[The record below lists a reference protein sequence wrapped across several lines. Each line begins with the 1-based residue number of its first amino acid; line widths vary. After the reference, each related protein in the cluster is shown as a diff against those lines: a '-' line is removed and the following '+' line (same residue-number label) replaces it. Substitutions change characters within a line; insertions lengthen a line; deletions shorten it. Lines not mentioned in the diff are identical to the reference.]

1 MDFFYGEVDSCDE
14 EIKGYKNNNYNDNPE
29 ESLYI
34 YGKLIKEVA
43 GIEAVSYDGLAT
55 TTATTIIDN
64 NDRTIKVNVNTD
76 VIATKEYVDENGG
89 KIDNIL
95 LNNVVQPIQD
105 IVVGGVE
112 YKKAVNL
119 TNVATQTD
127 LDNLENE
134 INQSIDEINAN
145 LLVVNANITNINN
158 DIEEIQG
165 NISNLETLTE
175 TQGQDISDL
184 QDSIQDISGDI
195 SGKLDKDTSVTE
207 FAQAYVKN
215 ANGTQTLI
223 NLKDTDNTNGSIVI
237 RGSDGNVLVPSSPTS
252 NNAATSKTYVDT
264 QVATKG
270 SRIGM
275 ALNSST
281 YELTVTLYD
290 ANDNI
295 LGTTQTVDLPI
306 ESLVE
311 NGYYDDNTKSVILEL
326 ENGQTITIPLGDLVD
341 NLQTEITELNKLSA
355 DLVDDTNTINKF
367 VTETQRTQIGTNQTN
382 IATNTQD
389 IADIK
394 IDITNI
400 NNSIG
405 NIENDID
412 SIQGDILGLQGDI
425 SDIET
430 DISNITNG
438 TTINNFS
445 AVENAL
451 SDKQDTLIAGNNIT
465 IENNVISANGGSFDS
480 VVLEDD
486 LYTYAS
492 VGNITNATPLNP
504 VKVGESGDSLT
515 DIWEV
520 LFGQKDEQPRIESL
534 PSLNLS
540 FSNYGGNSQ
549 EYGTHL
555 TNLNYTLT
563 KTTGAYTYDSVTGVS
578 WVGNP
583 IFTLNG
589 TTLTYENNSLD
600 IDYTVGTDTTFTIN
614 VSQNYSDGNIAKT
627 LLGNDSNPIIK
638 ITGNTATTSRNL
650 SITSLK
656 YAYYGV
662 TNTTNLPIDSNNKI
676 ALTKRNISGTNG
688 SYTLNPNSQYL
699 WIVTPTAI
707 NSITWNGNLLTEGA
721 NEDYTFRGTQTIKLD
736 TNATTTYYFYIM
748 NGSKTGSYTY
758 VVS

>member
-1 MDFFYGEVDSCDE
+1 MDFFYGEVDSCDK

-105 IVVGGVE
+105 IVVSGIE

-119 TNVATQTD
+119 TDIATKTELNQ
-127 LDNLENE
+127 LDYD
-134 INQSIDEINAN
+134 INQSIDEINSN
-145 LLVVNANITNINN
+145 LLVVNTNITNINN
-158 DIEEIQG
+158 NIEEIQG
-165 NISNLETLTE
+165 DVSDLETLTE
-175 TQGQDISDL
+175 TQGQDISNL
-184 QDSIQDISGDI
+184 QDSIQDISGDL
-195 SGKLDKDTSVTE
+195 SGKLDKNIAVTTY
-207 FAQAYVKN
+207 AQAYVKN
-215 ANGTQTLI
+215 VDGTQTLV
-223 NLKDTDNTNGSIVI
+223 NLKDSDNASGSIVI
-237 RGSDGNVLVPSSPTS
+237 RGNSGDVLVPSSPTS

-270 SRIGM
+270 SRVGM
-275 ALNSST
+275 SLNSST
-281 YELTVTLYD
+281 YELTITLYD
-290 ANDNI
+290 ANDNV
-295 LGTTQTVDLPI
+295 LGTAQTVDLPI

-311 NGYYDDNTKSVILEL
+311 NGRYDENTKSIILEL
-326 ENGQTITIPLGDLVD
+326 ENGQEIVVPLGDLIS

-355 DLVDDTNTINKF
+355 DLVDDTNTTNKF
-367 VTETQRTQIGTNQTN
+367 VTASQKTQIG
-382 IATNTQD
+382 TNTQD

-412 SIQGDILGLQGDI
+412 SIQGDISGLQGDI
-425 SDIET
+425 SDVET
-430 DISNITNG
+430 NISNITNG
-438 TTINNFS
+438 ATINDFS
-445 AVENAL
+445 AVESAL

-465 IENNVISANGGSFDS
+465 IENNVISANGATFDS
-480 VVLEDD
+480 VLLEDD
-486 LYTYAS
+486 LYMYTSA
-492 VGNITNATPLNP
+492 GNITEATPLNP

-515 DIWEV
+515 DVWEV

-534 PSLNLS
+534 PSIGLS

-549 EYGTHL
+549 EYGTHI

-563 KTTGAYTYDSVTGVS
+563 KTTGSYTYDVSTGVT
-578 WVGNP
+578 WEGNP
-583 IFTLNG
+583 VFTLNG
-589 TTLTYENNSLD
+589 DTLTYDNISID
-600 IDYTVGTDTTFTIN
+600 VDYTVGVNSSILIS
-614 VSQNYSDGNIAKT
+614 VSQDYSNGNIAKT
-627 LLGNDSNPIIK
+627 LLGNDSDPIIR
-638 ITGNTATTSRNL
+638 ITSSTAHGTKTLN
-650 SITSLK
+650 ITSLK
-656 YAYYGV
+656 FTYYGV
-662 TNTTNLPIDSNNKI
+662 TNSTNLPIDGNNKCT
-676 ALTKRNISGTNG
+676 LTKNNTNGTSGT
-688 SYTLNPNSQYL
+688 YTFNPSGQYL
-699 WIVTPTAI
+699 WLATPTAI

-721 NEDYTFRGTQTIKLD
+721 NEDYTFRGTQIIKLD